1 MIKAL
6 PYESKTRIEEDFAK
20 LVDRQKKSKS
30 LINFPSQVSF
40 SVHHYALRDV
50 DIEGFT
56 IPKGSTV
63 LGSVLNAMRDP
74 QYFEDPELFNPDRLI
89 DKGQKQERTRSIF

>member
-6 PYESKTRIEEDFAK
+6 AYESKTRIEEDFSK
-20 LVDRQKKSKS
+20 LVDRQKKSF
-30 LINFPSQVSF
+30 INFPSQVSF
-40 SVHHYALRDV
+40 SVPHYALRDV

-74 QYFEDPELFNPDRLI
+74 QYFEDPELFNPDRFI
-89 DKGQKQERTRSIF
+89 DKGQKGQGRFSK